1 MENNRSNQS
10 LPDNIDAYIAAFP
23 PDIQASLQ
31 AIRAT
36 IRAAAPE
43 ATEAISYAMPT
54 FKLHGNLVHF
64 AAFKNHIG
72 FYPAPSGIEN
82 FKDQLASYKT
92 SKGALQFPLDR
103 PIPHALIAEIVRFR
117 VRENTENAAAR
128 RKK

>member
-1 MENNRSNQS
+1 MNQTPS
-10 LPDNIDAYIAAFP
+10 PTTIDDYIAAFP

-43 ATEAISYAMPT
+43 ATETISYAMPT
-54 FKLHGNLVHF
+54 YKLHGNLVHF